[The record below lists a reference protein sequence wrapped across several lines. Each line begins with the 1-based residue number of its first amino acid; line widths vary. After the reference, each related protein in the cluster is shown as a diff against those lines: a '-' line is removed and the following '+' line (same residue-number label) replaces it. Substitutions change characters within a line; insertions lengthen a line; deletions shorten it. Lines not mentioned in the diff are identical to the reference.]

1 MNNVQVLLGI
11 VETVMGKGKVTAR
24 TNYAFHCPF
33 CHHHKPKLE
42 VDLAIT
48 KEGKTP
54 WNCWVCGT
62 KGRSLV
68 SLFRKVGAGR
78 DKIDELKPFVK
89 YIPREGDDTDIEKVI
104 VTLPKEFKSLEIPS
118 KSITYRQAI
127 AYAKQRNITSTDIMK
142 YGIGYCETGKYANS
156 IIVQSY
162 DKDGKLNYFISRS
175 FEKDTKRKYNTPT
188 CNKNELIGLEYYI
201 NWKCPVIL
209 CEGIFDAIALRRNA
223 IPLFGKTISTALM
236 MKLVESD
243 VKTIYIALDNDALSA
258 ALKHT
263 KKFLDLGKEV
273 YLIEL
278 QGKDPSDTG
287 FEEMIHLLHQADPIT
302 YGELLYRN
310 LEYATN

>member
-11 VETVMGKGKVTAR
+11 VETVLGKGKVTAR
-24 TNYAFHCPF
+24 TNYAFSCPF

-42 VDLAIT
+42 VNLAVDS
-48 KEGKTP
+48 EGKTP
-54 WNCWVCGT
+54 WNCWVCNT

-68 SLFRKVGAGR
+68 SLFKKAGASKE
-78 DKIDELKPFVK
+78 KILELKPFVK
-89 YIPREGDDTDIEKVI
+89 YIPKEGEADVEKVI
-104 VTLPKEFKSLEIPS
+104 VTLPKEYKSLLTPS
-118 KSITYRQAI
+118 KSIAYKQAL
-127 AYAKQRNITSTDIMK
+127 AYACQRGITEVDILK

-156 IIVQSY
+156 LIVQSY

-175 FEKDTKRKYNTPT
+175 FEKDPARKYNAPR
-188 CNKNELIGLEYYI
+188 CNKNEIIGLEYYI

-209 CEGIFDAIALRRNA
+209 CEGIFDAIAIRRNA

-243 VKTIYIALDNDALSA
+243 VKTIYIALDNDALVA

-263 KKFLDLGKEV
+263 KQFLDLGKEV
-273 YLIEL
+273 YLVEL
-278 QGKDPSDTG
+278 QGKDPSDIG
-287 FEEMIHLLHQADPIT
+287 FEEMTQLLHQADPIS

-310 LEYATN
+310 LELWN